1 MITWFMESVPLP
13 LEPAFV
19 HRFAHAWIAAWNS
32 HDLARILAHY
42 SPDVTLV
49 SPVALKRLGN
59 ATIQGKAALH
69 DYFRA
74 GLEAYPDFSF
84 TLSDTFWG
92 VDTIALLY
100 SSSFRT
106 AQTVEVMQLAPDGL
120 VVRVWANYNEE

>member
-1 MITWFMESVPLP
+1 MITWFMESVSLP

-19 HRFAHAWIAAWNS
+19 HQFAQDWIGAWNS
-32 HDLARILAHY
+32 HELERILAHY

-59 ATIQGKAALH
+59 ATVQGKAALH

-74 GLEAYPDFSF
+74 GLEAYPDFRF
-84 TLSDTFWG
+84 TLHDTFWG